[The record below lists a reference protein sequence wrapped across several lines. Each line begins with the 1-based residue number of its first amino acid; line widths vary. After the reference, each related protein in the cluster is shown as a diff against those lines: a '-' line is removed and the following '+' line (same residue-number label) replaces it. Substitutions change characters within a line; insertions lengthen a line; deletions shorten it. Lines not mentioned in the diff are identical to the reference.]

1 MRKLAKRREN
11 AGYTVRALADE
22 AGVSPTT
29 ISGIETGRIKS
40 PQYASVVKLARV
52 LGVEPQEV
60 EEFRPV
66 VQAVEGLAEE
76 RTASQDTNSQV
87 SRQEAEEEGDLAS
100 QPPEPPAPGLSDR
113 ELAENEDIVGFVE
126 AEASNA
132 TGVDPAEA
140 AVMEA
145 PELVRIG
152 LRSVLRSIMAHL
164 GREEIDRAY
173 RRVFGAEP
181 PKE

>member
-1 MRKLAKRREN
+1 MTKLAKRREE

-29 ISGIETGRIKS
+29 VSGIETGRIKN

-52 LGVEPQEV
+52 LGVEPYEV

-66 VQAVEGLAEE
+66 VEAVEGLAEE
-76 RTASQDTNSQV
+76 RTAFQDMATQV
-87 SRQEAEEEGDLAS
+87 SSQGSEEEGGSPS
-100 QPPEPPAPGLSDR
+100 QQPEAPAPGLSDR
-113 ELAENEDIVGFVE
+113 DFAEDEDIVGFVE
-126 AEASNA
+126 VEAGNA
-132 TGVDPAEA
+132 AGVDVAE
-140 AVMEA
+140 VDVFEDS
-145 PELVRIG
+145 ELARIG

-164 GREEIDRAY
+164 GREETDRAY
-173 RRVFGAEP
+173 RRAFEAEP